1 MKRAKKASALLLSL
15 AITASVPGLSS
26 VKAEDYKLGNQVNL
40 YTSADEARDGINSR
54 GSYSIGTY
62 NVYKRYNGMINI
74 SRVAGSLEEQ
84 VFEAIKE
91 KIEKAKEE
99 KEVIDNTKFTRGLI
113 EKYIDSVFCEGNE
126 VLNIIWK

>member
-1 MKRAKKASALLLSL
+1 M
-15 AITASVPGLSS
+15 
-26 VKAEDYKLGNQVNL
+26 KAEDYKLGNQVNV

-54 GSYSIGTY
+54 GSYSIGAY

-99 KEVIDNTKFTRGLI
+99 K
-113 EKYIDSVFCEGNE
+113 
-126 VLNIIWK
+126 